1 MNTISERR
9 NCPMPKDGDKLLDQ
23 NFQKYKEDDSEKA
36 LVLALQEVYLE
47 ETIEEGLTVF
57 DPLKKHRK

>member
-47 ETIEEGLTVF
+47 ETIEEALTVF
-57 DPLKKHRK
+57 